1 MRHYIDRTTHLL
13 TIGDGLEKN
22 KIKFQIDLQLL
33 FLFKRFFS
41 DTPRRIQEARQDG
54 EKND

>member
-1 MRHYIDRTTHLL
+1 VRHYIDRTTHLL

-54 EKND
+54 EKDD